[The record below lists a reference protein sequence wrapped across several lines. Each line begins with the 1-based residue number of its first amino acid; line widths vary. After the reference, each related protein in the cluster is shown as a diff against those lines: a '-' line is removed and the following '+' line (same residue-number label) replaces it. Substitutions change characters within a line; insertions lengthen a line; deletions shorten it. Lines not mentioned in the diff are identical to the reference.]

1 MNKIFRHENIKT
13 WILFA
18 VTLLVGLISYN
29 YLPERIPVHFDAA
42 GNIDRY
48 GGRISIFLAP
58 AVIAAMTLLAEFV
71 RNVDPKKNSYNKFN
85 KQYYMIF
92 FAVSLLMFMIQLYTI
107 AVSMN
112 VKILN
117 ISIIMPV
124 AVGMLF
130 TVIGNSM
137 PKFKQNFYAGIRT
150 SWTLS
155 DEEIWFKTHRFG
167 GKLWFVGGI
176 LMMATAVLPKN
187 MNFIVFTFLA
197 LVLALIPVIYSY
209 VIYRNKYK

>member
-18 VTLLVGLISYN
+18 VTFLVALISYN

-58 AVIAAMTLLAEFV
+58 AIIVAMILLAEFV
-71 RNVDPKKNSYNKFN
+71 RNVDPKRNAYNKFN

-92 FAVSLLMFMIQLYTI
+92 FAVSLLMFIIQLYTI
-107 AVSMN
+107 AVIMN
-112 VKILN
+112 IKILN
-117 ISIIMPV
+117 ISILMPV
-124 AVGMLF
+124 AVGMMF

-167 GKLWFVGGI
+167 GKIWFAGGI
-176 LMMATAVLPKN
+176 FMMATAILPNN

-197 LVLALIPVIYSY
+197 LVLALLPIIYSY

>member
-18 VTLLVGLISYN
+18 VTFLVALISYN

-58 AVIAAMTLLAEFV
+58 AIIVAMILLAEFV
-71 RNVDPKKNSYNKFN
+71 RNVDPKRNAYNKFN

-92 FAVSLLMFMIQLYTI
+92 FAVSLLMFIIQLYTI

-112 VKILN
+112 IKILN
-117 ISIIMPV
+117 ISILMPV
-124 AVGMLF
+124 AVGMMF

-167 GKLWFVGGI
+167 GKIWFAGGI
-176 LMMATAVLPKN
+176 FMMATAILPNN

-197 LVLALIPVIYSY
+197 LVLALLPIIYSY

>member
-1 MNKIFRHENIKT
+1 MNRIFRHENIKT

-29 YLPERIPVHFDAA
+29 YLPERIPIHFDAA

-71 RNVDPKKNSYNKFN
+71 RNVDPKRNAYNKFN

-107 AVSMN
+107 AISMN
-112 VKILN
+112 IEILN

-124 AVGMLF
+124 AIGMLF

-167 GKLWFVGGI
+167 GKLWFIGGI
-176 LMMATAVLPKN
+176 LMMVTAVLPKN
-187 MNFIVFTFLA
+187 MNFIVLPSLA
-197 LVLALIPVIYSY
+197 LVLGLLPVIYSY

>member
-18 VTLLVGLISYN
+18 VTFLVALISYN
-29 YLPERIPVHFDAA
+29 YLPERVPVHFDAA

-58 AVIAAMTLLAEFV
+58 AIIVAMILLAEFV
-71 RNVDPKKNSYNKFN
+71 RNVDPKRNAYNKFN

-92 FAVSLLMFMIQLYTI
+92 FAVSLLMFIIQLYTI

-112 VKILN
+112 IKILN
-117 ISIIMPV
+117 ISILMPV
-124 AVGMLF
+124 AVGMMF

-167 GKLWFVGGI
+167 GKVWFAGGI
-176 LMMATAVLPKN
+176 LMMATAILPNN

-197 LVLALIPVIYSY
+197 LVLALLPIIYSY

>member
-1 MNKIFRHENIKT
+1 
-13 WILFA
+13 
-18 VTLLVGLISYN
+18 
-29 YLPERIPVHFDAA
+29 
-42 GNIDRY
+42 
-48 GGRISIFLAP
+48 
-58 AVIAAMTLLAEFV
+58 
-71 RNVDPKKNSYNKFN
+71 
-85 KQYYMIF
+85 
-92 FAVSLLMFMIQLYTI
+92 
-107 AVSMN
+107 MN

-176 LMMATAVLPKN
+176 LMMTTAVLPKN
-187 MNFIVFTFLA
+187 MNFIALTFLA

>member
-58 AVIAAMTLLAEFV
+58 AVIAAITLLAEFV
-71 RNVDPKKNSYNKFN
+71 RNVDPKRNAYNKFN

>member
-92 FAVSLLMFMIQLYTI
+92 FAVSLLMFII

-176 LMMATAVLPKN
+176 LMMTTAVLPKN
-187 MNFIVFTFLA
+187 MNFIALTFLA